1 MHGTEVTADF
11 SYIQVIA
18 LNLAKPSKGLNSSY
32 CIAEL
37 HVKSKTKKKQI
48 VFPFFWFLQVKVN
61 RNFSSLLQPQSLSI
75 LRWHFWF
82 LFIC

>member
-11 SYIQVIA
+11 PYIQVIA
-18 LNLAKPSKGLNSSY
+18 LNLTKPSKGLNSSY

-48 VFPFFWFLQVKVN
+48 VFPFFLV
-61 RNFSSLLQPQSLSI
+61 SSS
-75 LRWHFWF
+75 
-82 LFIC
+82 